1 MNITGAAAV
10 TQTCPHG
17 ILDTRNI
24 LGYNIIGLWVF
35 LPPPPPSVK
44 WKDHAIC
51 VCVCGRECHPL
62 TATIQYFYNKKKGEL
77 VMNEVFTKRLCVE
90 AKKSQWNVMSATLN
104 PALTAL
110 KVMTREKCV
119 WVKKWKIGE
128 LCMFF
133 VRCQWK
139 RGADSK
145 KTKKLG
151 NRIKSTTFCLREI
164 LDDLVIWYS
173 HPCFVYVFS
182 WI

>member
-1 MNITGAAAV
+1 MI
-10 TQTCPHG
+10 G
-17 ILDTRNI
+17 IVKLFPIEAFLTRELQLFVWNER
-24 LGYNIIGLWVF
+24 LN
-35 LPPPPPSVK
+35 S
-44 WKDHAIC
+44 IC
-51 VCVCGRECHPL
+51 IRVL
-62 TATIQYFYNKKKGEL
+62 LQKKRGEL

-90 AKKSQWNVMSATLN
+90 AKRSQWNVMSATLN

-151 NRIKSTTFCLREI
+151 NRIKNTTFCLREI
-164 LDDLVIWYS
+164 PDDLVIWYS
-173 HPCFVYVFS
+173 HPYLSTFFHEYRPPPACKLK
-182 WI
+182 

>member
-1 MNITGAAAV
+1 MIRIV
-10 TQTCPHG
+10 KLFPVE
-17 ILDTRNI
+17 
-24 LGYNIIGLWVF
+24 VF
-35 LPPPPPSVK
+35 LTRELQLFV
-44 WKDHAIC
+44 WNERLNNIC
-51 VCVCGRECHPL
+51 IRVLLQKR
-62 TATIQYFYNKKKGEL
+62 GEL

-90 AKKSQWNVMSATLN
+90 AEKSQWNVMSATLN

-173 HPCFVYVFS
+173 HPCFVYVFFMN
-182 WI
+182 IGPHQPVN